1 MNIGLQTVA
10 VPELIVIMFKGY
22 LCGFR
27 SMQTGE
33 VHAQPLTLLHEIRSS
48 VGTIDTPGLNDS
60 EILSFL
66 ESDSSLSMAIKEGF
80 TRFQALATEFPE
92 LYLDSDEASLIT
104 ALQDGFV
111 NFYNPATVNPYV
123 ALAARGPWIITSHG
137 AVVHD
142 NGGYGMLGA
151 GHGPEAVIQ
160 SMSGNWVMANV
171 MTASFSQKRLDERL
185 RKELGHTRG
194 WCPFEKFICMNSGS
208 ESVTVSLRIADVNAK
223 LMTQKG
229 GKHEGKTIKMMAVEQ
244 GFHGRT
250 DRPAQMSH
258 SCKGKYD
265 KHLASFQER
274 DNLILVPAN
283 DVASLERA
291 FTDAAEENVF
301 IELFAIEPVQGEGN
315 PGACV
320 SREYYDAARRLTLEH
335 DSMLLVDSIQAG
347 IRGQGTLSVVDYD
360 GFQDS
365 DAPDLETW
373 SKAMNAGQ
381 FPLSV
386 LGMNKR
392 ASDLYVTGIYG
403 NTMTTNPRALETA
416 VAVLDSITPE
426 LRTNIRERGIE
437 FVEKFTNLQ
446 MEFPDVITKVQGTGL
461 LCCAELEPHKFP
473 VVGMEAVEPWCRRRG
488 LGVIHGG
495 ENALRF
501 TPHFNITSEEIDLI
515 VKIVRESLIAFG
527 A

>member
-1 MNIGLQTVA
+1 
-10 VPELIVIMFKGY
+10 
-22 LCGFR
+22 
-27 SMQTGE
+27 MQTS
-33 VHAQPLTLLHEIRSS
+33 VPVDPVTLLREIRTN
-48 VGTIDTPGLNDS
+48 VGTIDTPGLSDD
-60 EILSFL
+60 EIASFL
-66 ESDSSLSMAIKEGF
+66 ESDPLLASAIEEAHQ
-80 TRFQALATEFPE
+80 RFQLMAQEYPD
-92 LYLDSDEASLIT
+92 LYLGSNEKLLIEE
-104 ALQDGFV
+104 LQSGFV

-123 ALAARGPWIITSHG
+123 ALGARGPWVITSHG

-151 GHGPEAVIQ
+151 GHGPERVIQ
-160 SMSGNWVMANV
+160 SMSDNWVMANV

-185 RKELGHTRG
+185 RRELGHTRG

-223 LMTQKG
+223 IMTQSG
-229 GKHEGKTIKMMAVEQ
+229 GKHEGKSIKMMAIEQ

-265 KHLASFQER
+265 QYLASFQNR

-283 DVASLERA
+283 DVAALEQA
-291 FTDAAEENVF
+291 FDQAAKENVF
-301 IELFAIEPVQGEGN
+301 IELLAIEPVQGEGN
-315 PGACV
+315 PGQCV
-320 SREYYDAARRLTLEH
+320 SREFYDAARRLTLEH

-347 IRGQGTLSVVDYD
+347 IRGQGTLSVVDYQ
-360 GFQDS
+360 GFEDS

-381 FPLSV
+381 YPLSV

-416 VAVLDSITPE
+416 VAVLDGITPE
-426 LRTNIRERGIE
+426 LRTNIRC
-437 FVEKFTNLQ
+437 
-446 MEFPDVITKVQGTGL
+446 L
-461 LCCAELEPHKFP
+461 LY
-473 VVGMEAVEPWCRRRG
+473 
-488 LGVIHGG
+488 
-495 ENALRF
+495 
-501 TPHFNITSEEIDLI
+501 TSPSPRDATLS
-515 VKIVRESLIAFG
+515 RMPSSA
-527 A
+527 

>member
-1 MNIGLQTVA
+1 
-10 VPELIVIMFKGY
+10 MFKGY
-22 LCGFR
+22 LHGFQN
-27 SMQTGE
+27 MQTSASQE
-33 VHAQPLTLLHEIRSS
+33 PLMLLREMRSH
-48 VGTIDTPGLNDS
+48 VGAIDTPGLKDA

-66 ESDSSLSMAIKEGF
+66 DADDSLSSAITEAYA
-80 TRFQALATEFPE
+80 RFQSMANEFPE
-92 LYLDSDEASLIT
+92 LYLDADETTLIT
-104 ALQDGFV
+104 ELQDGFV

-123 ALAARGPWIITSHG
+123 ALAARGPWIVTSHG
-137 AVVHD
+137 AVIHD
-142 NGGYGMLGA
+142 NGGYGMLGS
-151 GHGPEAVIQ
+151 GHGPEHVIQ
-160 SMSGNWVMANV
+160 SMSDNWVMANV

-185 RKELGHTRG
+185 RRELGHTRG

-223 LMTQKG
+223 IMTQKG

-265 KHLASFQER
+265 KHLASFQNR

-283 DVASLERA
+283 DVPSLEKA
-291 FTDAAEENVF
+291 FKEAAANNVF

-315 PGACV
+315 PGQCV
-320 SREYYDAARRLTLEH
+320 SREFYDAARRLTLEH

-347 IRGQGTLSVVDYD
+347 IRGQGTLSVVDYQ
-360 GFQDS
+360 GFEDCE
-365 DAPDLETW
+365 APDLETW

-386 LGMNKR
+386 LGMNER
-392 ASDLYVTGIYG
+392 ASNLYVTGIYG

-416 VAVLDSITPE
+416 VAVLDGITPE
-426 LRTNIRERGIE
+426 LRKNIRERGVE
-437 FVEKFTNLQ
+437 FVEKFSLLQ
-446 MEFPDVITKVQGTGL
+446 KEFPHVITKVQGTGL
-461 LCCAELEPHKFP
+461 LCSAELDPEKFP
-473 VVGMEAVEPWCRRRG
+473 VVGHEAVEPWCRRRG

-501 TPHFNITSEEIDLI
+501 TPHFNITSKEIDLI
-515 VKIVRESLIAFG
+515 VSIVRESLLAFG

>member
-1 MNIGLQTVA
+1 
-10 VPELIVIMFKGY
+10 
-22 LCGFR
+22 
-27 SMQTGE
+27 MQTSASQE
-33 VHAQPLTLLHEIRSS
+33 PLMLLREIRSN
-48 VGTIDTPGLNDS
+48 VGAIDTPGLKDA

-66 ESDSSLSMAIKEGF
+66 DVDDSLSSAISEAYA
-80 TRFQALATEFPE
+80 RFQSMANEFPE
-92 LYLDSDEASLIT
+92 LYLDADEATLIT
-104 ALQDGFV
+104 ELQDGFV

-123 ALAARGPWIITSHG
+123 ALAARGPWIVTSHG
-137 AVVHD
+137 AVIHD
-142 NGGYGMLGA
+142 NGGYGMLGS
-151 GHGPEAVIQ
+151 GHGPEHVIQ
-160 SMSGNWVMANV
+160 SMSDNWVMANV

-223 LMTQKG
+223 IMTQKG

-265 KHLASFQER
+265 KHLASFQNR

-283 DVASLERA
+283 DVPSLEKA
-291 FTDAAEENVF
+291 FKEAAANNVF

-315 PGACV
+315 PGQCV
-320 SREYYDAARRLTLEH
+320 SREFYDAARRLTLEH

-347 IRGQGTLSVVDYD
+347 IRGQGTLSVVDYQ
-360 GFQDS
+360 GFEDC

-386 LGMNKR
+386 LGMNER
-392 ASDLYVTGIYG
+392 ASNLYVTGIYG

-416 VAVLDSITPE
+416 VAVLDGITPE
-426 LRTNIRERGIE
+426 LRKNIRERGVE
-437 FVEKFTNLQ
+437 FVEKFSLLQ
-446 MEFPDVITKVQGTGL
+446 KEFPHVITKVQGTGL
-461 LCCAELEPHKFP
+461 LCSAELDPEKFP
-473 VVGMEAVEPWCRRRG
+473 VVGHEAVEPWCRRRG

-501 TPHFNITSEEIDLI
+501 TPHFNITSKEIDLI
-515 VKIVRESLIAFG
+515 VSIVRESLLAFG

>member
-1 MNIGLQTVA
+1 MYKRQ
-10 VPELIVIMFKGY
+10 
-22 LCGFR
+22 
-27 SMQTGE
+27 
-33 VHAQPLTLLHEIRSS
+33 
-48 VGTIDTPGLNDS
+48 
-60 EILSFL
+60 
-66 ESDSSLSMAIKEGF
+66 
-80 TRFQALATEFPE
+80 
-92 LYLDSDEASLIT
+92 LIT
-104 ALQDGFV
+104 ELQDGFV

-123 ALAARGPWIITSHG
+123 ALAARGPWIVTSHG
-137 AVVHD
+137 AVIHD
-142 NGGYGMLGA
+142 NGGYGMLGS
-151 GHGPEAVIQ
+151 GHGPEHVIQ
-160 SMSGNWVMANV
+160 SMSDNWVMANV

-223 LMTQKG
+223 IMTQKG

-265 KHLASFQER
+265 KHLASFQNR

-283 DVASLERA
+283 DVPSLEKA
-291 FTDAAEENVF
+291 FKEAAANNVF

-315 PGACV
+315 PGQCV
-320 SREYYDAARRLTLEH
+320 SREFYDAARRLTLEH

-347 IRGQGTLSVVDYD
+347 IRGQGTLSVVDYQ
-360 GFQDS
+360 GFEDCE
-365 DAPDLETW
+365 APDLETW

-386 LGMNKR
+386 LGMNER
-392 ASDLYVTGIYG
+392 ASNLYVTGIYG

-416 VAVLDSITPE
+416 VAVLDGITPE
-426 LRTNIRERGIE
+426 LRKNIRERGVE
-437 FVEKFTNLQ
+437 FVEKFSLLQ
-446 MEFPDVITKVQGTGL
+446 KEFPHVITKVQGTGL
-461 LCCAELEPHKFP
+461 LCSAELDPEKFP
-473 VVGMEAVEPWCRRRG
+473 VVGHEAVEPWCRRRG

-501 TPHFNITSEEIDLI
+501 TPHFNITSKEIDLI
-515 VKIVRESLIAFG
+515 VSIVRESLLAFG

>member
-1 MNIGLQTVA
+1 
-10 VPELIVIMFKGY
+10 
-22 LCGFR
+22 
-27 SMQTGE
+27 MQTSASQE
-33 VHAQPLTLLHEIRSS
+33 PLMLLREMRSH
-48 VGTIDTPGLNDS
+48 VGAIDTPGLKDA

-66 ESDSSLSMAIKEGF
+66 DADDSLSSAITEAYA
-80 TRFQALATEFPE
+80 RFQSMANEFPE
-92 LYLDSDEASLIT
+92 LYLDADETTLIT
-104 ALQDGFV
+104 ELQDGFV

-123 ALAARGPWIITSHG
+123 ALAARGPWIVTSHG
-137 AVVHD
+137 AVIHD
-142 NGGYGMLGA
+142 NGGYGMLGS
-151 GHGPEAVIQ
+151 GHGPEHVIQ
-160 SMSGNWVMANV
+160 SMSDNWVMANV

-223 LMTQKG
+223 IMTQKG
-229 GKHEGKTIKMMAVEQ
+229 GKHEGKAIKMMAVEQ

-265 KHLASFQER
+265 KHLASFQNR

-283 DVASLERA
+283 DVPSLEKA
-291 FTDAAEENVF
+291 FKEAAANNVF

-315 PGACV
+315 PGQCV
-320 SREYYDAARRLTLEH
+320 SREFYDAARRLTLEY

-347 IRGQGTLSVVDYD
+347 IRGQGTLSVVDYQ
-360 GFQDS
+360 GFEDCE
-365 DAPDLETW
+365 APDLETW

-386 LGMNKR
+386 LGMNER
-392 ASDLYVTGIYG
+392 ASNLYVTGIYG

-416 VAVLDSITPE
+416 VAVLDGITPE
-426 LRTNIRERGIE
+426 LRKNIRERGVE
-437 FVEKFTNLQ
+437 FVEKFSLLQ
-446 MEFPDVITKVQGTGL
+446 KEFPHVITKVQGTGL
-461 LCCAELEPHKFP
+461 LCSAELDPEKFP
-473 VVGMEAVEPWCRRRG
+473 VVGHEAVEPWCRRRG

-501 TPHFNITSEEIDLI
+501 TPHFNITSKEIDLI
-515 VKIVRESLIAFG
+515 VSIVRESLLAFG

>member
-1 MNIGLQTVA
+1 
-10 VPELIVIMFKGY
+10 
-22 LCGFR
+22 
-27 SMQTGE
+27 MQTSASQE
-33 VHAQPLTLLHEIRSS
+33 PLMLLREIRSH
-48 VGTIDTPGLNDS
+48 VGTIDTPGLKDT

-66 ESDSSLSMAIKEGF
+66 DVDDSLSSAISEAYA
-80 TRFQALATEFPE
+80 RFQSMANEYPE
-92 LYLDSDEASLIT
+92 LYLDADETTLIT
-104 ALQDGFV
+104 ELQDGFV

-137 AVVHD
+137 AVIHD
-142 NGGYGMLGA
+142 NGGYGMLGS
-151 GHGPEAVIQ
+151 GHGPEHVIQ
-160 SMSGNWVMANV
+160 SMSDNWVMANV

-223 LMTQKG
+223 IMTQKG
-229 GKHEGKTIKMMAVEQ
+229 GKHEGKAIKMMAVEQ

-265 KHLASFQER
+265 KHLASFQNR

-283 DVASLERA
+283 DVPSLEKA
-291 FTDAAEENVF
+291 FKEAAANNVF

-315 PGACV
+315 PGQCV
-320 SREYYDAARRLTLEH
+320 SREFYDAARRLTLEH

-347 IRGQGTLSVVDYD
+347 IRGQGTLSVVDYQ
-360 GFQDS
+360 GFEDCE
-365 DAPDLETW
+365 APDLETW

-386 LGMNKR
+386 LGMNER
-392 ASDLYVTGIYG
+392 ASNLYVTGIYG

-416 VAVLDSITPE
+416 VAVLDGITPE
-426 LRTNIRERGIE
+426 LRKNIRERGVE
-437 FVEKFTNLQ
+437 FVEKFSLLQ
-446 MEFPDVITKVQGTGL
+446 KEFPHVITKVQGTGL
-461 LCCAELEPHKFP
+461 LCSAELDPDKFP
-473 VVGMEAVEPWCRRRG
+473 VVGHEAVEPWCRRRG

-501 TPHFNITSEEIDLI
+501 TPHFNITSKEIDLI
-515 VKIVRESLIAFG
+515 VSIVRESLLAFG

>member
-1 MNIGLQTVA
+1 MQTSA
-10 VPELIVIMFKGY
+10 VP
-22 LCGFR
+22 R
-27 SMQTGE
+27 SL
-33 VHAQPLTLLHEIRSS
+33 ALLHEIRSV
-48 VGTIDTPGLNDS
+48 VGAIDTPGLNDE

-66 ESDSSLSMAIKEGF
+66 ESDAKLERAIDEAHLRHQHMANEY
-80 TRFQALATEFPE
+80 PE
-92 LYLDSDEASLIT
+92 LYLGSSETELIT
-104 ALQDGFV
+104 ELQEGFV

-123 ALAARGPWIITSHG
+123 ALSARGPWIITSHG

-151 GHGPEAVIQ
+151 GHGPDSVIE
-160 SMSGNWVMANV
+160 SMSDNWVMANV

-229 GKHEGKTIKMMAVEQ
+229 GKHEGKTIKMMAIEK

-250 DRPAQMSH
+250 DRPAQISH
-258 SCKGKYD
+258 SCMGKYD
-265 KHLASFQER
+265 KHLASFQNR
-274 DNLILVPAN
+274 DNLILIPAN
-283 DVASLERA
+283 DVESLEKA
-291 FTDAAEENVF
+291 FNDAAENNIF
-301 IELFAIEPVQGEGN
+301 IELLAIEPVQGEGN
-315 PGACV
+315 PGQCV
-320 SREYYDAARRLTLEH
+320 TREFYDAARRITLEH

-347 IRGQGTLSVVDYD
+347 IRGQGTLSVVDYE
-360 GFQDS
+360 GFEDS
-365 DAPDLETW
+365 EAPDLETW

-381 FPLSV
+381 YPLSV

-416 VAVLDSITPE
+416 VAVLDGITPS
-426 LRTNIRERGIE
+426 LRENIRERGHE
-437 FVEKFTNLQ
+437 FVEKFTKLQ
-446 MEFPDVITKVQGTGL
+446 QEFPHVITKVQGTGL
-461 LCCAELEPHKFP
+461 LCSAELEPTQFP
-473 VVGMEAVEPWCRRRG
+473 VVGTEAVEPWCRRRG

-501 TPHFNITSEEIDLI
+501 TPHFNITSKEIDLI
-515 VKIVRESLIAFG
+515 VDIVRESLVAFG

>member
-1 MNIGLQTVA
+1 
-10 VPELIVIMFKGY
+10 
-22 LCGFR
+22 
-27 SMQTGE
+27 MQTS
-33 VHAQPLTLLHEIRSS
+33 ALPRPLELLHHIRSV
-48 VGTIDTPGLNDS
+48 VGSIDTPGLTDE
-60 EILSFL
+60 EIVSFL
-66 ESDSSLSMAIKEGF
+66 STDSSLERAI
-80 TRFQALATEFPE
+80 
-92 LYLDSDEASLIT
+92 DEAHLRHQHMANEYPDLYVGSAETELIAT
-104 ALQDGFV
+104 LQEGFV

-123 ALAARGPWIITSHG
+123 ALAARGPWIVTSHG

-151 GHGPEAVIQ
+151 GHGPDHVIE
-160 SMSGNWVMANV
+160 SMSDNWVMANV
-171 MTASFSQKRLDERL
+171 MTASFSQMRLDERL

-229 GKHEGKTIKMMAVEQ
+229 GKHEGKTIKMMAIEQ

-265 KHLASFQER
+265 QHLASFQNR

-283 DVASLERA
+283 DVESLERA
-291 FTDAAEENVF
+291 FNDAAANNVF
-301 IELFAIEPVQGEGN
+301 IELLAIEPVQGEGN
-315 PGACV
+315 PGQCV
-320 SREYYDAARRLTLEH
+320 SREFYDAARRITLEH

-347 IRGQGTLSVVDYD
+347 IRGQGTLSVVDYE
-360 GFQDS
+360 GFADCE
-365 DAPDLETW
+365 APDLETW

-416 VAVLDSITPE
+416 VAVLDGITPS
-426 LRTNIRERGIE
+426 LRTNIRERGVE
-437 FVEKFTNLQ
+437 FVEKFSALQ
-446 MEFPDVITKVQGTGL
+446 KEFPHVITKVQGTGL
-461 LCCAELEPHKFP
+461 LCSAELEPSKFP
-473 VVGMEAVEPWCRRRG
+473 VVGVNAVEPWCRRRG

-495 ENALRF
+495 VNALRF
-501 TPHFNITSEEIDLI
+501 TPHFNITSKEIDLI
-515 VKIVRESLIAFG
+515 VDIVRESLIAFG

>member
-1 MNIGLQTVA
+1 
-10 VPELIVIMFKGY
+10 MFKGY
-22 LCGFR
+22 LGGFKA
-27 SMQTGE
+27 MQTSIRAE
-33 VHAQPLTLLHEIRSS
+33 PVTLLKEIRTN
-48 VGTIDTPGLNDS
+48 VGLIDTHGLNED
-60 EILSFL
+60 EILRFL
-66 ESDSSLSMAIKEGF
+66 ETDPNLSRAITEAHQRHMAMLVEY
-80 TRFQALATEFPE
+80 PD
-92 LYLDSDEASLIT
+92 LYPGSDETTLIT
-104 ALQDGFV
+104 QLQDGFV

-123 ALAARGPWIITSHG
+123 ALAARGPWIVTSHG
-137 AVVHD
+137 AVIHD

-151 GHGPEAVIQ
+151 GHGPENVIQ
-160 SMSGNWVMANV
+160 SMSDNWVMANV

-185 RKELGHTRG
+185 RRELGHTRG

-208 ESVTVSLRIADVNAK
+208 ESVTVSLRIADVNANK
-223 LMTQKG
+223 MTQHG
-229 GKHEGKTIKMMAVEQ
+229 GKHAGKTIKMMAVEQ

-265 KHLASFQER
+265 QHLASFQNR

-283 DVASLERA
+283 DVKALEQA
-291 FTDAAEENVF
+291 FEEAVEQNIF

-315 PGACV
+315 PGQCV
-320 SREYYDAARRLTLEH
+320 SREFYDAARRLTLEH

-347 IRGQGTLSVVDYD
+347 IRGQGTLSVVDYQ
-360 GFQDS
+360 GFEDCE
-365 DAPDLETW
+365 APDLETW

-381 FPLSV
+381 YPLSV

-416 VAVLDSITPE
+416 VAVLDGITDE
-426 LRTNIRERGIE
+426 LRTNIRERGLE
-437 FVEKFTNLQ
+437 FVEKFSALQ
-446 MEFPDVITKVQGTGL
+446 DEFPHVITKVQGTGL
-461 LCCAELEPHKFP
+461 LCSAELEPTQFP
-473 VVGMEAVEPWCRRRG
+473 VVGMDAVEPWCRRRG

-495 ENALRF
+495 KNALRF
-501 TPHFNITSEEIDLI
+501 TPHFNITSNEIDLI
-515 VKIVRESLIAFG
+515 VDIVRESLIAFG